1 MAWNTMTFGG
11 DLEVVSVDPLE
22 RDTGPIYDEIFVH
35 KVYENTKLRIPADA
49 TILDV
54 GGNIGFFSIWA
65 SRRYKPKSIYV
76 YEASPVTYGCLVENT
91 GRHVPATVARC
102 FNLAVSS
109 EPGREMVL
117 SQAPFVSG
125 ISTLLDAKTVPWVQ
139 DLTKLGEI
147 TSHKVTTTTVS
158 EQIAKHGIGRIDLL
172 KVDVEGHFM
181 EVLGGIAPADM
192 AKIGNI
198 VLEADYLG
206 VVKLTVAEVSESLR
220 GHGFKTEA
228 RDHMIYAWR

>member
-1 MAWNTMTFGG
+1 MTFGG
-11 DLEVVSVDPLE
+11 NLEVVSIDPLE

-35 KVYENTKLRIPADA
+35 EVYENNNLRLAADA

-65 SRRYKPKSIYV
+65 ARRYKPKSIYV
-76 YEASPVTYGCLVENT
+76 YEASPLTYGCLVENT
-91 GRHVPATVARC
+91 GRHVDKLATNTRC
-102 FNLAVSS
+102 FNLAVSNQ
-109 EPGREMVL
+109 PGREMVL

-125 ISTLLDAKTVPWVQ
+125 ISTLLDPKTVPWVR
-139 DLTKLGEI
+139 DLTKSGEI

-158 EQIAKHGIGRIDLL
+158 EQIAKHGIQRIDLL

-181 EVLGGIAPADM
+181 EVLAGITPQDM

-206 VVKLTVAEVSESLR
+206 VVNLTVPEVCETLR
-220 GHGFKTEA
+220 GHGFKTET